1 MSRDREDSGAKPR
14 DRFSERP
21 RNNPAAERQSAASR
35 SRGEGQPRSRQ
46 SSFSAQQSNERQYV
60 EERTD
65 GHVEERPNREPEAA
79 AQSGSL
85 NQQRRYVSL
94 RQTSDERVNGENE
107 TAATA
112 DSFSEQRQ
120 EETESEVS
128 QSPDYGQRAEQSVY
142 STESRQTENISREPQ
157 SGGAHNVMQ
166 NSSR

>member
-1 MSRDREDSGAKPR
+1 M
-14 DRFSERP
+14 
-21 RNNPAAERQSAASR
+21 
-35 SRGEGQPRSRQ
+35 
-46 SSFSAQQSNERQYV
+46 

-85 NQQRRYVSL
+85 NQQRRYASL
-94 RQTSDERVNGENE
+94 RQTSDKRVNGENE

-128 QSPDYGQRAEQSVY
+128 QSPDYG
-142 STESRQTENISREPQ
+142 
-157 SGGAHNVMQ
+157 
-166 NSSR
+166 